1 MSKAAELAKA
11 GETLTNQPSGR
22 KNIVTNGAM
31 QVAQRSASETGLGA
45 ATGYFTLDRWSMR
58 EGAASAGRFT
68 MARVSDGPSGFA
80 NCLKLTTT
88 TADTSIAAGEFLFLS
103 QRFEGQD
110 LQQLKKGTSDAESV
124 TVSFYVK
131 GNAAAT
137 YVCELS
143 DTDSD
148 RSITQAFTVT
158 TDWVKKT
165 LTFPGDTTGAMD
177 DDTAMSLQLIFWLH
191 GGSTYTSGTFSDNT
205 WTSETSANRYAGSR
219 TSIFDATSRTFFI
232 TGVQMEIGS
241 QATNFEHRS
250 FGEESLLCQR
260 YCTVHNMSGDAD
272 EYVIPY
278 SQGQV
283 DSANRA
289 EIHILYPEKRAAP
302 TITVTNPTNFK
313 IMTGANTAITAGS
326 FAGALVGT
334 GIHGA
339 NLFWGVSGG
348 IAVNDHTGNIK
359 NIYLFQNTGAIKIDA
374 EL

>member
-68 MARVSDGPSGFA
+68 MARVADGPSGFA

-232 TGVQMEIGS
+232 TGVQMEVGS
-241 QATNFEHRS
+241 QATPFEHRS
-250 FGEESLLCQR
+250 FGEEMLLCQR
-260 YCTVHNMSGDAD
+260 YFFIGCSSTDAHT
-272 EYVIPY
+272 
-278 SQGQV
+278 GGM
-283 DSANRA
+283 ANGSFRTTSNAQILQRHPVVMRA
-289 EIHILYPEKRAAP
+289 
-302 TITVTNPTNFK
+302 NPT
-313 IMTGANTAITAGS
+313 AALRASGS
-326 FAGALVGT
+326 VVVHDTHDGNNINVT
-334 GIHGA
+334 GIDAVVQQNGISTLLGLTLA
-339 NLFWGVSGG
+339 SGSGVVGEGCWAYSGG
-348 IAVNDHTGNIK
+348 GTPGIT
-359 NIYLFQNTGAIKIDA
+359 FDA

>member
-68 MARVSDGPSGFA
+68 MARVADGPSGFA

-241 QATNFEHRS
+241 QATPFEHRS
-250 FGEESLLCQR
+250 FGEELALCKR
-260 YCTVHNMSGDAD
+260 YFQKIHGIPGICISATNIVAMGMYPVECRAKPTVGQTGVLNAQNASNVNTTQSSTGMGTNNGFASGMFQTNIVNFSGMTTK
-272 EYVIPY
+272 EP
-278 SQGQV
+278 
-283 DSANRA
+283 
-289 EIHILYPEKRAAP
+289 
-302 TITVTNPTNFK
+302 ITVAVPANNSNF
-313 IMTGANTAITAGS
+313 IT
-326 FAGALVGT
+326 L
-334 GIHGA
+334 
-339 NLFWGVSGG
+339 
-348 IAVNDHTGNIK
+348 
-359 NIYLFQNTGAIKIDA
+359 DA

>member
-22 KNIVTNGAM
+22 KNIILNGAM
-31 QVAQRSASETGLGA
+31 QVAQRATSVTGISAN
-45 ATGYFTLDRWSMR
+45 GYYTLDRFKIDND
-58 EGAASAGRFT
+58 ASAGRFT
-68 MARVSDGPSGFA
+68 MTQTADGPSGFA
-80 NCLKLTTT
+80 NCLKLDCT
-88 TADTSIAAGEFLFLS
+88 TADTSIAAGEFLLIR
-103 QRFEGQD
+103 QIFEGQD
-110 LQQLKKGTSDAESV
+110 VQQLKKGTSDAESI

-131 GNAAAT
+131 GDQAAT
-137 YVCELS
+137 YVCEIL
-143 DTDSD
+143 DLDND
-148 RSITQAFTVT
+148 RTITQAFAVT
-158 TDWVKKT
+158 TDWNRII
-165 LTFPGDTTGAMD
+165 LTFPGDTAGAMD
-177 DDTAMSLQLIFWLH
+177 DNTAASLAFNIWLH
-191 GGSTYTSGTFSDNT
+191 GGATFTGGTFVDNT
-205 WTSETSANRYAGSR
+205 HAALTQANRNAGSR
-219 TSIFDATSRTFFI
+219 TSFFDSTDREFFL

-250 FGEESLLCQR
+250 VGEELALCQR

-359 NIYLFQNTGAIKIDA
+359 NIYLFQNTGAITIDA

>member
-31 QVAQRSASETGLGA
+31 QIAQRATSTTGIGA
-45 ATGYFTLDRWSMR
+45 ADNVFPCVDRMKVRAGST
-58 EGAASAGRFT
+58 AGRAT
-68 MARVSDGPSGFA
+68 VSQAADGPSGFA
-80 NCLKLTTT
+80 NCLKFDCT
-88 TADTSIAAGEFLFLS
+88 TADASIAAGEYFLL
-103 QRFEGQD
+103 QYGIEGQD
-110 LQQLKKGTSDAESV
+110 LQQLKKGTSDAEKF

-131 GNAAAT
+131 GNANAT
-137 YVCELS
+137 YTCEIKDQDNTRFIAQEFS
-143 DTDSD
+143 
-148 RSITQAFTVT
+148 VT
-158 TDWVKKT
+158 SSWSKVS
-165 LTFPGDTTGAMD
+165 LTFNNETSNSLD
-177 DDTAMSLQLIFWLH
+177 DDNAESMRLTIWLH
-191 GGSTYTSGTFSDNT
+191 AGSTYTGGTFTSNT
-205 WTSETSANRYAGSR
+205 WFTTANQRVGDNQTSF
-219 TSIFDATSRTFFI
+219 FDSTDREFFL

-241 QATNFEHRS
+241 QATNFEYRS
-250 FGEESLLCQR
+250 FGEELALCQR

-313 IMTGANTAITAGS
+313 VMTGANTAITAAGFS
-326 FAGALVGT
+326 GALVGT

-339 NLFWGVSGG
+339 NLFWGVSSGV
-348 IAVNDHTGNIK
+348 AVNDHTGNIK
-359 NIYLFQNTGAIKIDA
+359 NIYLFQNTGAITIDA

>member
-22 KNIVTNGAM
+22 KNMVTNGAM
-31 QVAQRSASETGLGA
+31 QIAQRSVSVTGLGA
-45 ATGYFTLDRWSMR
+45 NGDSYPTVDRFAVSQTAT
-58 EGAASAGRFT
+58 AGRYT
-68 MARVSDGPSGFA
+68 MTQTADGPSGFA
-80 NCLKLTTT
+80 NCIKLDCT
-88 TADTSIAAGEFLFLS
+88 TADTSIAATEFLILR
-103 QRFEGQD
+103 QRIEGQNV
-110 LQQLKKGTSDAESV
+110 QVFAKGTSDAKKYAL
-124 TVSFYVK
+124 SFYVK

-137 YVCELS
+137 YVAEFMDNDNS
-143 DTDSD
+143 NRHVSK
-148 RSITQAFTVT
+148 AFAVT
-158 TDWVKKT
+158 TDWT
-165 LTFPGDTTGAMD
+165 RIEMIFPADTTGVID
-177 DDTAMSLQLIFWLH
+177 DDNGASFDLNIWLH
-191 GGSTYTSGTFSDNT
+191 SGSNRTSGTLQQT
-205 WTSETSANRYAGSR
+205 WGALAQANRAVGIS
-219 TSIFDATSRTFFI
+219 SFFDSTNRTFFI
-232 TGVQMEIGS
+232 TGVQLEVGS

-313 IMTGANTAITAGS
+313 VMTGANTAITAGS

-359 NIYLFQNTGAIKIDA
+359 NIYLFQNTGAITIDA

>member
-31 QVAQRSASETGLGA
+31 QVAQRSASVTGLGA

-68 MARVSDGPSGFA
+68 MAQVADGPSGFA

-143 DTDSD
+143 DADND

-165 LTFPGDTTGAMD
+165 LTFPGDTTGALND
-177 DDTAMSLQLIFWLH
+177 DNALSLQLIFWLH

-232 TGVQMEIGS
+232 TGVQLEVGS

-250 FGEESLLCQR
+250 FGEEFALCQR
-260 YCTVHNMSGDAD
+260 YFQKLAHMPGICISATNIVAMGPYPVELRAKPTVGETGVLNAQNASNVNTTQSSTGLGTNNGTANGMFQTNIVNFSGMTTKEPVTVA
-272 EYVIPY
+272 VP
-278 SQGQV
+278 
-283 DSANRA
+283 AN
-289 EIHILYPEKRAAP
+289 
-302 TITVTNPTNFK
+302 N
-313 IMTGANTAITAGS
+313 
-326 FAGALVGT
+326 
-334 GIHGA
+334 
-339 NLFWGVSGG
+339 
-348 IAVNDHTGNIK
+348 GNVFT
-359 NIYLFQNTGAIKIDA
+359 LDA